1 MPAKSK
7 KTDKL
12 DQISFIDEF
21 DWKHAHGGK
30 RTGSGRPKGSVENKV
45 IRVPVEL
52 VLQVK
57 KLIDDYKKEVHND

>member
-1 MPAKSK
+1 MPTKPK

-12 DQISFIDEF
+12 DQISFVDVF

-30 RTGSGRPKGSVENKV
+30 RTGSGRPKSSIETKV

-52 VLQVK
+52 VPHVQ

>member
-1 MPAKSK
+1 MPTKQK

-30 RTGSGRPKGSVENKV
+30 RTGSGRPKGSVETKV